1 MTTSVLD
8 SESAAELEAQL
19 REANLTLAR
28 RSDVP
33 EAVEK
38 LVTRIAS
45 DVMNMSPQEVTAVDP
60 YLLLAL
66 HQGVLLARFALD
78 VGSQTRKRTMLRI
91 ALEKMRQAARDVLE
105 GIPTSED
112 RPTKEVARWLVGA
125 LDVPQAD
132 IADALSVNPRTFQR
146 WISTTDPAEPRD
158 EDALK
163 IRVLARIAQ
172 NLRHSFSGPG
182 VLAWLERPHPEL
194 KGGSPKTL
202 LSKRQSFEQLVH
214 LAAAARS
221 SAAT

>member
-1 MTTSVLD
+1 MTTPVLD
-8 SESAAELEAQL
+8 RESATKLEDQL
-19 REANLTLAR
+19 RAANLALAGR
-28 RSDVP
+28 RDVP
-33 EAVEK
+33 DGIER
-38 LVTRIAS
+38 LVTRIAT
-45 DVMNMSPQEVTAVDP
+45 DVMNMSPEEVTAVDP
-60 YLLLAL
+60 YLLLSL

-78 VGSQTRKRTMLRI
+78 LNNQVRKRALLRV
-91 ALEKMRQAARDVLE
+91 ALEKMRQAARDVVE
-105 GIPTSED
+105 GIPTNED
-112 RPTKEVARWLVGA
+112 QPIKEVARWLVEI

-158 EDALK
+158 EEALK

-194 KGGSPKTL
+194 KGGPPKTL
-202 LSKRQSFEQLVH
+202 LSKRQNFEQLVH